1 MADGEDEFQLVTK
14 GHRLCA
20 KGQTTIPT
28 RVRNFSVLSN
38 SDKDCFIDKDIL
50 CKRIIQKKYVSVSN
64 SYQLRFV
71 EKKFQLHHM
80 LQT

>member
-1 MADGEDEFQLVTK
+1 MEDEFQLVTK

-20 KGQTTIPT
+20 KGHTTIPT

-38 SDKDCFIDKDIL
+38 NDKDCFIDKDIL
-50 CKRIIQKKYVSVSN
+50 YKRIIQKKYVSVSN